1 MRPILIIALN
11 TYREIIRDRILYGL
25 FVFAILLIGV
35 SIALGQLSFAEQARI
50 SANFGFTAIHLSA
63 VILSIFV
70 GSTLV
75 AREIDK
81 KTILTLLVRPVS
93 RLQFLLGK
101 SLGLSLVIL
110 TAITFLAVI
119 LCLVFVGVE
128 MPINLLF
135 FKALYGIMLEAILL
149 LGVTVFFSTFCS
161 PFMVVAFTIGL
172 FLIGHWIHSLQFF
185 SEKSASAAFRAMA
198 DGIVMIIPDLERFN
212 WRSHFIYGDA
222 ISAKELALASGYSF
236 LWFAFLIL
244 MTSIIF
250 NRRDLG

>member
-1 MRPILIIALN
+1 MRPIYIIALN

-101 SLGLSLVIL
+101 SLGLSFVIL
-110 TAITFLAVI
+110 TAISFLAVI
-119 LCLVFVGVE
+119 LSLVFIGVE
-128 MPINLLF
+128 MPINELF
-135 FKALYGIMLEAILL
+135 FKALYGIMLESILL

-161 PFMVVAFTIGL
+161 PFMVVAFTIGF

-185 SEKSASAAFRAMA
+185 SDKSSSEAFRAMA
-198 DGIVMIIPDLERFN
+198 NVIVMLIPDLERFN
-212 WRSHFIYGDA
+212 WRSHFIYGDV
-222 ISAKELALASGYSF
+222 ISFKELALTTSYSF

>member
-1 MRPILIIALN
+1 MRPIVIIALN

-63 VILSIFV
+63 IILSIFI

-110 TAITFLAVI
+110 TAIAFLAI
-119 LCLVFVGVE
+119 ILVFVFMGVE
-128 MPINLLF
+128 MPINDIF
-135 FKALYGIMLEAILL
+135 FEALYGVMLEAILL

-161 PFMVVAFTIGL
+161 PFMVVAFTIGF
-172 FLIGHWIHSLQFF
+172 FLIGHWINSLKFF
-185 SEKSASAAFRAMA
+185 SGKSNSEEFQT
-198 DGIVMIIPDLERFN
+198 MINVITTLIPDLERFN
-212 WRSHFIYGDA
+212 WRSHFIYSDI
-222 ISAKELALASGYSF
+222 ISTKELALASAYSI
-236 LWFAFLIL
+236 LWFAFLIFF
-244 MTSIIF
+244 TSIIF
-250 NRRDLG
+250 SRRDLG